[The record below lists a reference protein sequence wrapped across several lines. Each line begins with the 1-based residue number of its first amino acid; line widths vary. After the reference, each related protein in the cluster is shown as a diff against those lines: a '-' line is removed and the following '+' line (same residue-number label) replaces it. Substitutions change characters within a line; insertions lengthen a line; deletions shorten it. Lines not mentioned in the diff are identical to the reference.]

1 MGLVLQYLT
10 NRESRPYRV
19 ETVELKLHFLY
30 VLFWM
35 NNIKA
40 VMKIHA
46 GKKVKEHFA
55 ASGLSVS
62 EFARRLNCHR
72 QNVYDIFRREVID
85 VGLLQRISRVLE
97 HDFVTELYGSPNSTK
112 VTLKCAITVEME
124 NGECKVTEVKAVK

>member
-19 ETVELKLHFLY
+19 DAVELKLHFLY

-35 NNIKA
+35 NIVKP

-46 GKKVKEHFA
+46 GKKVKEHFV

-85 VGLLQRISRVLE
+85 VGLLQRISKVLE
-97 HDFVTELYGSPNSTK
+97 HDFVTELYGTRQTSK
-112 VTLKCAITVEME
+112 ITLKFAITVEID
-124 NGECKVTEVKAVK
+124 NGQYKVTSVKPMP

>member
-19 ETVELKLHFLY
+19 DAVELKLHFLY

-40 VMKIHA
+40 VMKIYA

-55 ASGLSVS
+55 ASGLSASGYV
-62 EFARRLNCHR
+62 R
-72 QNVYDIFRREVID
+72 
-85 VGLLQRISRVLE
+85 
-97 HDFVTELYGSPNSTK
+97 
-112 VTLKCAITVEME
+112 M
-124 NGECKVTEVKAVK
+124 

>member
-19 ETVELKLHFLY
+19 DAVELKLHFLY

-55 ASGLSVS
+55 ASGLSASGYV
-62 EFARRLNCHR
+62 R
-72 QNVYDIFRREVID
+72 
-85 VGLLQRISRVLE
+85 
-97 HDFVTELYGSPNSTK
+97 
-112 VTLKCAITVEME
+112 M
-124 NGECKVTEVKAVK
+124 